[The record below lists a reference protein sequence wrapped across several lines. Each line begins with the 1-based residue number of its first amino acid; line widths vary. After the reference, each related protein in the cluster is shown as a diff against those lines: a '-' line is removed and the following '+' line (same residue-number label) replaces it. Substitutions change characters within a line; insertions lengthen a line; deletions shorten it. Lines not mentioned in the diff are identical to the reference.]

1 VSMIGQSAALAPADR
16 RIYALRDVTA
26 TVECIPL
33 IVASILSKKLAEGI
47 DGLVLDVKV
56 GRGAFMKDLKSARA
70 LARALVRVGSGAGKR
85 VVALLT
91 DMDGPIGRTIGNAL
105 ETREAI
111 EILNNRGP
119 ADTRELTLTLGA
131 EMLVLGKAERS
142 LPAARARLAR
152 ALSDGSALE
161 RFLRMVR
168 AHGGDVRAVEDPE
181 RLPRAKARALVLA
194 PRAGFVTDCDAF
206 LLGSSAVRLG
216 AGRTRAEQAVDA
228 SAGIELCAGRGERV
242 TRGQPIAVIH
252 ARSQGLAQSEV
263 AHVGAAFRIS
273 ARAPQARRVVL
284 ERIGR

>member
-1 VSMIGQSAALAPADR
+1 
-16 RIYALRDVTA
+16 
-26 TVECIPL
+26 
-33 IVASILSKKLAEGI
+33 
-47 DGLVLDVKV
+47 
-56 GRGAFMKDLKSARA
+56 
-70 LARALVRVGSGAGKR
+70 
-85 VVALLT
+85 
-91 DMDGPIGRTIGNAL
+91 
-105 ETREAI
+105 
-111 EILNNRGP
+111 
-119 ADTRELTLTLGA
+119 
-131 EMLVLGKAERS
+131 MLVLGKAERS

-161 RFLRMVR
+161 RFCRMVR
-168 AHGGDVRAVEDPE
+168 AHGGDVRAVEDPD

-216 AGRTRAEQAVDA
+216 AGRTRAEQAVDP

-242 TRGQPIAVIH
+242 TRSQPIAVIH
-252 ARSQGLAQSEV
+252 ARSKGLAQSEV